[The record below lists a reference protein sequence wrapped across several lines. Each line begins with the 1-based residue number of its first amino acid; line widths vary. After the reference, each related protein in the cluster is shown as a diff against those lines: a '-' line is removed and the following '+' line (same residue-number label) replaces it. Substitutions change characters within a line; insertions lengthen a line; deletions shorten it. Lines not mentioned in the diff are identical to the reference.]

1 MENVSLNVILQSGKE
16 RIKRAFAGELLKTVE
31 DGQPVYESA
40 EKEACESFILSVYET
55 AVFNALTA
63 TASQRALQQ
72 IIGQKGGMTLDEY
85 TPVFAREVS
94 RLPYQYEEPKE
105 PKEEQTDQKP

>member
-72 IIGQKGGMTLDEY
+72 IIGQKGGGMTLDEY

-105 PKEEQTDQKP
+105 EKEQTDQKP

>member
-31 DGQPVYESA
+31 DGQPIYEPA
-40 EKEACESFILSVYET
+40 EKEACEAFILSVYET
-55 AVFNALTA
+55 AVFQALTA

-72 IIGQKGGMTLDEY
+72 IIGQNGGMTLDEY

-105 PKEEQTDQKP
+105 EKEQTDQKP